1 MNIYYPTIEEF
12 DKSFPGLGQEMIL
25 EVPSKKELFS
35 VNCGE
40 NHFNYK
46 HGKLIGAK
54 NNPEIQRRYE
64 ESPERKATRK
74 KYKESPE
81 GKATQKKYEESPE
94 GKAAQK
100 KYIQSPKG
108 KVAQKKAQKKYK
120 ESPEGKAVLKKYKE
134 SPEGKAVLKKVR
146 KKYNQSPKGKATQKK
161 MIAKNIAE
169 TGYADRRSAPD
180 GSRASK
186 RKERDGRVRKS
197 RKTPS
202 PVYLRVND

>member
-54 NNPEIQRRYE
+54 NNPEIQRRY
-64 ESPERKATRK
+64 
-74 KYKESPE
+74 
-81 GKATQKKYEESPE
+81 QKKYEESPE
-94 GKAAQK
+94 GKA
-100 KYIQSPKG
+100 
-108 KVAQKKAQKKYK
+108 
-120 ESPEGKAVLKKYKE
+120 
-134 SPEGKAVLKKVR
+134 VR